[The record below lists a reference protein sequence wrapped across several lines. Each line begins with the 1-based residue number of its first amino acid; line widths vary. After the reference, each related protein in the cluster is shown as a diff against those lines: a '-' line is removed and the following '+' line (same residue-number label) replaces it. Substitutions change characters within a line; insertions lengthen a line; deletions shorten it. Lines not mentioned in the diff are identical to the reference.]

1 MVSEHRVNILKPG
14 TVFRDW
20 LLDVLGDRI
29 HNKDCDVVV
38 YKIKGASHNVC
49 RYHFKGEGY
58 SVVAKFYAEP
68 TGWLRHYDAVESME
82 REFRTLK
89 KIESIID
96 IPRPLAIKREFDC
109 VLLTEYTHGK
119 SLYSYMKAEKDLY
132 SKLTA
137 VAHLLRMLH
146 DQTRSEYLK
155 DLEFAHFHKVLDQ
168 LKLHPT
174 RREMF
179 NRLLGDWWY
188 RRDWDSQQGCLIHN
202 DENPV
207 NYVFKHDKIYALDF
221 ESAWEHAHAVHD
233 LGTVAAELKNHFE
246 FIEKNRERSEQYIGH
261 FIWNYSSDESEFHW
275 ITRALPFFIGL
286 GLLRM
291 ARLDLGAEHRDYI
304 FKEAEA
310 CLRAKQ

>member
-1 MVSEHRVNILKPG
+1 MGSEHRVNILKPG
-14 TVFRDW
+14 SVFRDW

-49 RYHFKGEGY
+49 RYHFRGEGY

-119 SLYSYMKAEKDLY
+119 SLYSYMKADKDLY

-146 DQTRSEYLK
+146 DQTRSEYRK

-168 LKLHPT
+168 IKLHPT

-179 NRLLGDWWY
+179 NRLLCDW
-188 RRDWDSQQGCLIHN
+188 
-202 DENPV
+202 
-207 NYVFKHDKIYALDF
+207 
-221 ESAWEHAHAVHD
+221 
-233 LGTVAAELKNHFE
+233 
-246 FIEKNRERSEQYIGH
+246 
-261 FIWNYSSDESEFHW
+261 
-275 ITRALPFFIGL
+275 
-286 GLLRM
+286 
-291 ARLDLGAEHRDYI
+291 
-304 FKEAEA
+304 
-310 CLRAKQ
+310 

>member
-1 MVSEHRVNILKPG
+1 MVSEHRVSILKPG

-20 LLDVLGDRI
+20 LLDVIGERI
-29 HNKDCDVVV
+29 QNKDCNVVV
-38 YKIKGASHNVC
+38 YKIRDGSHTVC
-49 RYHFKGEGY
+49 RYRFKGEGY

-96 IPRPLAIKREFDC
+96 IPRPLAIKKEFDC
-109 VLLTEYTHGK
+109 VLVTEYIRGK
-119 SLYSYMKAEKDLY
+119 SLSSYMKSDMDLY

-137 VAHLLRMLH
+137 VAHLLRRLH
-146 DQTRSEYLK
+146 DQTRSEYRK

-188 RRDWDSQQGCLIHN
+188 KRDWDSQQGCLIHN
-202 DENPV
+202 DANPV
-207 NYVFKHDKIYALDF
+207 NYVFKHNKVYALDF
-221 ESAWEHAHAVHD
+221 ESAWEHAHSVHD

-246 FIEKNRERSEQYIGH
+246 FIEMNRERSEQYIGH
-261 FIWNYSSDESEFHW
+261 FIWNYSRDESEFHW
-275 ITRALPFFIGL
+275 ITQALPFFIGL

-291 ARLDLGAEHRDYI
+291 ARLDLGKEHRDYI